1 MPYLEAV
8 TADTIAAICG
18 GMAEAYYGIPADIR
32 KQALAFLDEKLLQIL
47 TVF

>member
-8 TADTIAAICG
+8 TADNIAASCG
-18 GMAEAYYGIPADIR
+18 GMAEAYYGIPANIS
-32 KQALAFLDEKLLQIL
+32 KQALAFLDEKLLQIV